1 VIQLRDNRSG
11 QGESLSR
18 NVAAPDFIDRVA
30 ALIDVRDKDDL
41 EFTLARVMFD
51 LVGASRLVVW
61 RVHVHEGEVMLQE
74 RIRLGET
81 GSIGCDD
88 AALTQGPLLHM
99 GAELQA
105 SFHTRSDVRGRRP
118 EGAML
123 YVYPV
128 LDSAG
133 VVGLLEIERRAR
145 FDDEHDRLV
154 RGLIRIYRSHLG
166 ILDDT
171 DTDELTGLTNRRP
184 FEDAFRRV
192 MLVNDRP
199 RWTRGAG
206 PGLGTRPSAPRA
218 EIAVIDIDLF
228 KRVNDRFGHAYGDE
242 VLVLLARLMR
252 SAFRETDRLY
262 RFGGEEFVVL
272 LQSFDPAGADRA
284 LERFRKAV
292 EAYDFPQVGRVTV
305 SIGVTSVREG
315 DAGSCAFGRADQALY
330 AAKRNGR
337 NQVQRYETLA
347 STNAC
352 RDEPCVAEDIELF
365 S

>member
-1 VIQLRDNRSG
+1 MSAGVAPKAQCFTCIQCSN
-11 QGESLSR
+11 
-18 NVAAPDFIDRVA
+18 
-30 ALIDVRDKDDL
+30 
-41 EFTLARVMFD
+41 
-51 LVGASRLVVW
+51 
-61 RVHVHEGEVMLQE
+61 
-74 RIRLGET
+74 
-81 GSIGCDD
+81 
-88 AALTQGPLLHM
+88 
-99 GAELQA
+99 
-105 SFHTRSDVRGRRP
+105 
-118 EGAML
+118 
-123 YVYPV
+123 
-128 LDSAG
+128 SAG

-171 DTDELTGLTNRRP
+171 DTDELTGLTNRKP
-184 FEDAFRRV
+184 FEEAFRRV
-192 MLVNDRP
+192 MLVNNRP
-199 RWTRGAG
+199 RLTTDAG
-206 PGLGTRPSAPRA
+206 PGLGTRQSTPRA
-218 EIAVIDIDLF
+218 EIAVVDIDLF

-272 LQSFDPAGADRA
+272 LQRLDPAGADRA
-284 LERFRKAV
+284 LEQFRKAV

-337 NQVQRYETLA
+337 NQVQRYETLV
-347 STNAC
+347 STSGSH
-352 RDEPCVAEDIELF
+352 DELHVAEDIELF
-365 S
+365 